1 MIRWAKDGNSFVI
14 FNIEAFV
21 KILPKFFKT
30 KNYSSFVRQ
39 LNLYNFHKI
48 KNPEGFIEFGHEQFR
63 RNNIENLQFI
73 TRKVNQDSESN
84 KLKIKGQ
91 KPMSFEYN
99 RLLGIIRNLENSLK
113 AANNKTESVIK
124 ENRVLLQQIEQTRV
138 SNEKRTRKLLFIVWL
153 TSSNFESE
161 LLHRMRSLFLKFGVE
176 TEESLFESPDI
187 ANLSLILD
195 EKRIFAV
202 ENSDFLIDQLLFLV
216 TGFHNSRPRNR
227 CNKVCIENVL
237 LNFDGIEDEN
247 CLPLSPP
254 KMKKVGSCARSDL
267 YSFESSPLRR
277 FPSVVNMSMDYE
289 DSYRVFPND
298 HFQEE
303 TLSKVSLLKSGHTTN
318 EAESDLVSGMCCSEL
333 ASPKSE
339 KIYNY

>member
-113 AANNKTESVIK
+113 AANHKTEFTAK
-124 ENRVLLQQIEQTRV
+124 ENKALLQQIEQTKL
-138 SNEKRTRKLLFIVWL
+138 SSEKRTRKLLFIVWL
-153 TSSNFESE
+153 TSSNLESE
-161 LLHRMRSLFLKFGVE
+161 LLHRIHSLFVKFGVE
-176 TEESLFESPDI
+176 TEESLFESPDL
-187 ANLSLILD
+187 ANLSCILD

-202 ENSDFLIDQLLFLV
+202 ENSDFLIDQLLLLV

-227 CNKVCIENVL
+227 SNKVCIENVL
-237 LNFDGIEDEN
+237 LNFDGIEDEL
-247 CLPLSPP
+247 CLSLSPP
-254 KMKKVGSCARSDL
+254 KMKKIGSCARSDL
-267 YSFESSPLRR
+267 YSFENSPLRR
-277 FPSVVNMSMDYE
+277 FPSVVNLSMDYE
-289 DSYRVFPND
+289 DSYHEYPNNQ
-298 HFQEE
+298 FEEE
-303 TLSKVSLLKSGHTTN
+303 TLSKVSLVKSGNTTN
-318 EAESDLVSGMCCSEL
+318 EADSVLMRDMCCSEL